1 MANGSETK
9 QVIERTEIITLS
21 KEAQEKTGILKLE
34 LKKIAHQE
42 GKNSPVTHWAT
53 PIVEV
58 AGSEMPL
65 GRSFQVMF
73 RVRPPQVQSED
84 KKWSDD
90 PKFPEKMRS
99 PETLKV
105 LGAELQAHISK

>member
-1 MANGSETK
+1 MATGNENK
-9 QVIERTEIITLS
+9 QVVESTQVITLS
-21 KEAQEKTGILKLE
+21 REAQEKTGILKLE
-34 LKKIAHQE
+34 VKKLAHQE
-42 GKNSPVTHWAT
+42 GKNSPVTHWVT

-73 RVRPPQVQSED
+73 RVRPPQVQGED
-84 KKWSDD
+84 KKWTDD

-99 PETLKV
+99 AETLKI
-105 LGAELQAHISK
+105 LGAELQVHISK